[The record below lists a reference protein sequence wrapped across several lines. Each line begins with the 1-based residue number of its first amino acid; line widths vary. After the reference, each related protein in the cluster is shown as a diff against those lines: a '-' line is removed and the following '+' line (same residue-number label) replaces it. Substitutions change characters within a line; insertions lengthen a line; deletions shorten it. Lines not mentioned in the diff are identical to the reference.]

1 MSKTK
6 IEITKNEYSEIKE
19 LKIENQRIVNFYK
32 EHPSIDFEK
41 ANILLVEFLDKVYNH
56 MTDDLDSNVNSQI
69 LSYLISS
76 KKEVECLKTSIGV
89 MSDTLSKNSLDTI
102 QNMNQHLGQIKK
114 DYMEEVHTMISNGNI
129 TTSDKIS
136 SIIDRNNTHLLD
148 RTANVLNDIIPKTQ
162 DVMQNR
168 IRDNIESQIK
178 DMHTQLNSYTN
189 DVLKSSSGQQPVQ
202 DFLNNFDVK
211 YSNMLQTI
219 QNPLYS
225 YVSASEE
232 RITNNINSI
241 KEMYSNSISSQSF
254 VQDDLKLFLSKYNA
268 SSNKGKY
275 GENNLFSVL
284 TSLFPS
290 AEITDTTGTKASG
303 DFIMKRMDKP
313 AILLENK
320 DYSHNINKD
329 EIAKFIRDVET
340 QNMNGI
346 FISQYSGISFKNNY
360 HIDINKGNILVYIQ
374 HCEYSPDKI
383 RIATDIIDYLSS
395 KVQELNLGETNNI
408 PKDVL
413 DDINE
418 EYQIFISQ
426 KETMTMTLR
435 DFQKKMN
442 TQIDAIKLP
451 SLDKYLVTKY
461 AYVQNRNFGCDICK
475 NFTGSSKQSLSAHQR
490 GCRKKHH
497 FENMPANDI
506 PLVNSIQ
513 ETTTEN
519 V

>member
-178 DMHTQLNSYTN
+178 DLHTQLNSYTN

-254 VQDDLKLFLSKYNA
+254 VQDDLKQFLSKYNA

-435 DFQKKMN
+435 DFLKKMN

-461 AYVQNRNFGCDICK
+461 AYVQNHNFGCDICK

-490 GCRKKHH
+490 GCRKKYQ
-497 FENMPANDI
+497 PIVD
-506 PLVNSIQ
+506 NSQVSEVQ
-513 ETTTEN
+513 E

>member
-76 KKEVECLKTSIGV
+76 KKEVEYLKTSIGV

-178 DMHTQLNSYTN
+178 DLHTQLNSYTN

-254 VQDDLKLFLSKYNA
+254 VQDDLKQFLSKYNA

-290 AEITDTTGTKASG
+290 AEITDTTGAKASG

-490 GCRKKHH
+490 GCRKKYQ
-497 FENMPANDI
+497 PIVD
-506 PLVNSIQ
+506 NSQVSEVQ
-513 ETTTEN
+513 E

>member
-1 MSKTK
+1 MSKK
-6 IEITKNEYSEIKE
+6 NNGFSKNEDLEIKE
-19 LKIENQRIVNFYK
+19 LKIENQRIINFYK
-32 EHPSIDFEK
+32 EHPSIDFEN
-41 ANILLVEFLDKVYNH
+41 ANILLVEFLDNVFNH
-56 MTDDLDSNVNSQI
+56 MTDDLDSNINSQI
-69 LSYLISS
+69 LSHLISS
-76 KKEVECLKTSIGV
+76 KKEIECLKTSIGV
-89 MSDTLSKNSLDTI
+89 MSDTLSKISLETI
-102 QNMNQHLGQIKK
+102 QNMNTQLGQIKK
-114 DYMEEVHTMISNGNI
+114 DYMEEVHNMITTGNI

-136 SIIDRNNTHLLD
+136 SILDRNNTHLLD
-148 RTANVLNDIIPKTQ
+148 RTTIVLNDIIPRTQ
-162 DVMQNR
+162 DTMQNN

-178 DMHTQLNSYTN
+178 ELHSQVTSHTN
-189 DVLKSSSGQQPVQ
+189 DMLKSSSGQQSVQ
-202 DFLNNFDVK
+202 DFLQNFDVK

-219 QNPLYS
+219 QSPLFS

-241 KEMYSNSISSQSF
+241 KEMSSNSISSQSG

-284 TSLFPS
+284 SSLFPS
-290 AEITDTTGTKASG
+290 SEITDTTGTKASG

-313 AILLENK
+313 PILLENK
-320 DYSHNINKD
+320 DYSHNINK
-329 EIAKFIRDVET
+329 EEVAKFIRDVET

-383 RIATDIIDYLSS
+383 RIATDIIDLLSS

-408 PKDVL
+408 PKEVL
-413 DDINE
+413 DDINA
-418 EYQIFISQ
+418 EYQIFLSQ
-426 KETMTMTLR
+426 KETMNMTLR

-451 SLDKYLVTKY
+451 SLDKYLLTKY

-490 GCRKKHH
+490 GCRKRYQTVN
-497 FENMPANDI
+497 ENI
-506 PLVNSIQ
+506 H
-513 ETTTEN
+513 TESVQDSQN
-519 V
+519 I

>member
-1 MSKTK
+1 MSKIQNEKMYTENPK
-6 IEITKNEYSEIKE
+6 IVK
-19 LKIENQRIVNFYK
+19 FYK
-32 EHPSIDFEK
+32 EHPNIDFEK
-41 ANILLVEFLDKVYNH
+41 SNLLLVEFLDRMFNNI
-56 MTDDLDSNVNSQI
+56 TDSLDSNINSQI
-69 LSYLISS
+69 LSHLQSS
-76 KKEVECLKTSIGV
+76 KQEFNELKSSIEV
-89 MSDTLSKNSLDTI
+89 MSNTLSKISIETV
-102 QNMNQHLGQIKK
+102 QNINAQLGQIKK
-114 DYMEEVHTMISNGNI
+114 DYVEEVKNMITTGNI

-136 SIIDRNNTHLLD
+136 TFIDKSNSQLLD
-148 RTANVLNDIIPKTQ
+148 RTTLVLNETIPKTQ
-162 DVMQNR
+162 DSLQNR
-168 IRDNIESQIK
+168 IRESIE
-178 DMHTQLNSYTN
+178 HQLKELHQQLTVQTN
-189 DVLKSSSGQQPVQ
+189 DVLKNSSGEQQVQ
-202 DFLNNFDVK
+202 DFLDNFDAK

-219 QNPLYS
+219 QNPLFS

-232 RITNNINSI
+232 RITNNINTI
-241 KEMYSNSISSQSF
+241 KEMSSNSFSSQSV
-254 VQDDLKLFLSKYNA
+254 VQDELKQFLSKYNA

-275 GENNLFSVL
+275 GEHNLFSVL
-284 TSLFPS
+284 TALFPS
-290 AEITDTTGTKASG
+290 SEITDTTGMKASG
-303 DFIMKRMDKP
+303 DFILKRIDKP
-313 AILLENK
+313 TILLENK

-329 EIAKFIRDVET
+329 EIAKFIRDVDS

-360 HIDINKGNILVYIQ
+360 HIDVNKGNILVYIQ

-383 RIATDIIDYLSS
+383 RIAIDIIDYLSS

-418 EYQIFISQ
+418 EYQNFLTQ
-426 KETMTMTLR
+426 KETMIMTLR
-435 DFQKKMN
+435 DFQKKMT

-461 AYVQNRNFGCDICK
+461 AYVQNRNFGCNICK

-497 FENMPANDI
+497 FENIPANDI

-513 ETTTEN
+513 ETPTDN

>member
-1 MSKTK
+1 MSKIQNEKMYTENPK
-6 IEITKNEYSEIKE
+6 IVK
-19 LKIENQRIVNFYK
+19 FYK
-32 EHPSIDFEK
+32 EHPNIDFEK
-41 ANILLVEFLDKVYNH
+41 SNLLLVEFLDRMFNNI
-56 MTDDLDSNVNSQI
+56 TDSLDSNINSQI
-69 LSYLISS
+69 LSHLQSS
-76 KKEVECLKTSIGV
+76 KQEFNELKSSIEV
-89 MSDTLSKNSLDTI
+89 MSNTLSKISIETV
-102 QNMNQHLGQIKK
+102 QNINAQLGQIKK
-114 DYMEEVHTMISNGNI
+114 DYVEEVKNMITTGNI

-136 SIIDRNNTHLLD
+136 TFIDKSNSQLLD
-148 RTANVLNDIIPKTQ
+148 RTTLVLNETIPKTQ
-162 DVMQNR
+162 DSLQNR
-168 IRDNIESQIK
+168 IRESIE
-178 DMHTQLNSYTN
+178 HQLKELHQQLTVQTN
-189 DVLKSSSGQQPVQ
+189 DVLKNSSGEQQVQ
-202 DFLNNFDVK
+202 DFLDNFDAK

-219 QNPLYS
+219 QNPLFS

-232 RITNNINSI
+232 RITNNINTI
-241 KEMYSNSISSQSF
+241 KEMSSNSFSSQSV
-254 VQDDLKLFLSKYNA
+254 VQDELKQFLSKYNA

-284 TSLFPS
+284 TALFPS
-290 AEITDTTGTKASG
+290 SEITDTTGMKASG
-303 DFIMKRMDKP
+303 DFILKRIDKP
-313 AILLENK
+313 TILLENK

-329 EIAKFIRDVET
+329 EIAKFIRDVDS

-360 HIDINKGNILVYIQ
+360 HIDVNKGNILVYIQ

-383 RIATDIIDYLSS
+383 RIAIDIIDYLSS

-418 EYQIFISQ
+418 EYQNFLTQ
-426 KETMTMTLR
+426 KETMIMTLR
-435 DFQKKMN
+435 DFQKKMT

-461 AYVQNRNFGCDICK
+461 AYVQNRNFGCNICK

-490 GCRKKHH
+490 GCRKK
-497 FENMPANDI
+497 FLPIVENTVENE
-506 PLVNSIQ
+506 VQ
-513 ETTTEN
+513 ETTTEG

>member
-1 MSKTK
+1 MSKIQNEKMYTENPK
-6 IEITKNEYSEIKE
+6 IVK
-19 LKIENQRIVNFYK
+19 FYK
-32 EHPSIDFEK
+32 EHPNIDFEK
-41 ANILLVEFLDKVYNH
+41 SNLLLVEFLDRMFNNI
-56 MTDDLDSNVNSQI
+56 TDSLDSNINSQI
-69 LSYLISS
+69 LSHLQSS
-76 KKEVECLKTSIGV
+76 KQEFNELKSSIEV
-89 MSDTLSKNSLDTI
+89 MSNTLSKISIETV
-102 QNMNQHLGQIKK
+102 QNINAQLGQIKK
-114 DYMEEVHTMISNGNI
+114 DYVEEVKNMITTGNI

-136 SIIDRNNTHLLD
+136 TFIDKSNSQLLD
-148 RTANVLNDIIPKTQ
+148 RTTLVLNETIPKTQ
-162 DVMQNR
+162 DSLQNR
-168 IRDNIESQIK
+168 IRESIE
-178 DMHTQLNSYTN
+178 HQLKELHQQLTVQTN
-189 DVLKSSSGQQPVQ
+189 DVLKNSSGEQQVQ
-202 DFLNNFDVK
+202 DFLDNFDAK

-219 QNPLYS
+219 QNPLFS

-232 RITNNINSI
+232 RITNNINTI
-241 KEMYSNSISSQSF
+241 KEMSSNSFSSQSV
-254 VQDDLKLFLSKYNA
+254 VQDELKQFLSKYNA

-284 TSLFPS
+284 TALFPS
-290 AEITDTTGTKASG
+290 SEITDTTGMKASG
-303 DFIMKRMDKP
+303 DFILKRIDKP
-313 AILLENK
+313 TILLENK

-329 EIAKFIRDVET
+329 EIAKFIRDVDS

-360 HIDINKGNILVYIQ
+360 HIDVNKGNILVYIQ

-383 RIATDIIDYLSS
+383 RIAIDIIDYLSS

-418 EYQIFISQ
+418 EYQNFLTQ
-426 KETMTMTLR
+426 KETMIMTLR
-435 DFQKKMN
+435 DFQKKMT

-461 AYVQNRNFGCDICK
+461 AYVQNRSFGCNICK

-490 GCRKKHH
+490 GCRKK
-497 FENMPANDI
+497 FLPIVENTVENE
-506 PLVNSIQ
+506 VQ
-513 ETTTEN
+513 ETTTEG

>member
-1 MSKTK
+1 MSKIQNEKMYTENPK
-6 IEITKNEYSEIKE
+6 II
-19 LKIENQRIVNFYK
+19 NFYK
-32 EHPSIDFEK
+32 EHPNIDFEK
-41 ANILLVEFLDKVYNH
+41 SNLLLVDFLDRLFNNV
-56 MTDDLDSNVNSQI
+56 TDSLDSNINSQI
-69 LSYLISS
+69 LSYLQSS
-76 KKEVECLKTSIGV
+76 KKEFYDLKSSIET
-89 MSDTLSKNSLDTI
+89 MSNTLSTASLQTV
-102 QNMNQHLGQIKK
+102 QNINTQLGQIKM
-114 DYMEEVHTMISNGNI
+114 DYIEEVKTMITNSNI

-136 SIIDRNNTHLLD
+136 TLIDKSNTQLLD
-148 RTANVLNDIIPKTQ
+148 RTTIVLNETIPKTQ
-162 DVMQNR
+162 DSLQNR
-168 IRDNIESQIK
+168 IRESIE
-178 DMHTQLNSYTN
+178 HQLKELHQQLTVQTN
-189 DVLKSSSGQQPVQ
+189 EALKTSSGEQQVQ
-202 DFLNNFDVK
+202 DFLGNFDTK

-219 QNPLYS
+219 QNPLFS

-232 RITNNINSI
+232 RVTNNINTI
-241 KEMYSNSISSQSF
+241 REMFSNSFSSQSV
-254 VQDDLKLFLSKYNA
+254 VQDELKLFLNKYNA

-290 AEITDTTGTKASG
+290 SEITDTTGMKASG
-303 DFIMKRMDKP
+303 DFILKRIDKSP
-313 AILLENK
+313 ILIENK
-320 DYSHNINKD
+320 DYTHNINKD
-329 EIAKFIRDVET
+329 EISKFIRDVDS

-360 HIDINKGNILVYIQ
+360 HIDVNKGNILVYIQ

-383 RIATDIIDYLSS
+383 RIAIDIIDYLSS

-408 PKDVL
+408 PKEVL

-418 EYQIFISQ
+418 EYQIFLTQ
-426 KETMTMTLR
+426 KETMVMTLR

-461 AYVQNRNFGCDICK
+461 AYVQNRNFGCNICK

-490 GCRKKHH
+490 GCRKK
-497 FENMPANDI
+497 FLPIVENTIENE
-506 PLVNSIQ
+506 VQ

>member
-1 MSKTK
+1 MYTENPK
-6 IEITKNEYSEIKE
+6 IVK
-19 LKIENQRIVNFYK
+19 FYK
-32 EHPSIDFEK
+32 EHPNIDFEK
-41 ANILLVEFLDKVYNH
+41 SNLLLVEFLDRMFNNI
-56 MTDDLDSNVNSQI
+56 TDSLDSNINSQI
-69 LSYLISS
+69 LSHLQSS
-76 KKEVECLKTSIGV
+76 KQEFNELKSSIEV
-89 MSDTLSKNSLDTI
+89 MSNTLSKISIETV
-102 QNMNQHLGQIKK
+102 QNINAQLGQIKK
-114 DYMEEVHTMISNGNI
+114 DYVEEVKNMITTGNI

-136 SIIDRNNTHLLD
+136 TFIDKSNSQLLD
-148 RTANVLNDIIPKTQ
+148 RTTLVLNETIPKTQ
-162 DVMQNR
+162 DSLQNR
-168 IRDNIESQIK
+168 IRESIE
-178 DMHTQLNSYTN
+178 HQLKELHQQLTVQTN
-189 DVLKSSSGQQPVQ
+189 DVLKNSSGEQQVQ
-202 DFLNNFDVK
+202 DFLDNFDAK

-219 QNPLYS
+219 QNPLFS

-232 RITNNINSI
+232 RITNNINTI
-241 KEMYSNSISSQSF
+241 KEMSSNSFSSQSV
-254 VQDDLKLFLSKYNA
+254 VQDELKQFLSKYNA

-284 TSLFPS
+284 TALFPS
-290 AEITDTTGTKASG
+290 SEITDTTGMKASG
-303 DFIMKRMDKP
+303 DFILKRIDKP
-313 AILLENK
+313 TILLENK

-329 EIAKFIRDVET
+329 EIAKFIRDVDS

-360 HIDINKGNILVYIQ
+360 HIDVNKGNILVYIQ

-383 RIATDIIDYLSS
+383 RIAIDIIDYLSS

-418 EYQIFISQ
+418 EYQNFLTQ
-426 KETMTMTLR
+426 KETMIMTLR
-435 DFQKKMN
+435 DFQKKMT

-461 AYVQNRNFGCDICK
+461 AYVQNRSFGCNICK

-490 GCRKKHH
+490 GCRKK
-497 FENMPANDI
+497 FLPIVENTVENE
-506 PLVNSIQ
+506 VQ
-513 ETTTEN
+513 ETTTES

>member
-6 IEITKNEYSEIKE
+6 NEITKNEITKNEYSEIKE

-178 DMHTQLNSYTN
+178 DLHTQLNSYTN
-189 DVLKSSSGQQPVQ
+189 DVLKSSSGQQPIQ

-254 VQDDLKLFLSKYNA
+254 VQDDLKQFLSKYNA

-435 DFQKKMN
+435 DFLKKMN

-490 GCRKKHH
+490 GCRKKYQ
-497 FENMPANDI
+497 PIVD
-506 PLVNSIQ
+506 NSQVSEVQ
-513 ETTTEN
+513 E

>member
-1 MSKTK
+1 MSKIQNEKMYTENPK
-6 IEITKNEYSEIKE
+6 IVK
-19 LKIENQRIVNFYK
+19 FYK
-32 EHPSIDFEK
+32 EHPNIDFEK
-41 ANILLVEFLDKVYNH
+41 SNLLLVEFLDRMFNNI
-56 MTDDLDSNVNSQI
+56 TDSLDSNINSQI
-69 LSYLISS
+69 LSHLQSS
-76 KKEVECLKTSIGV
+76 KQEFNELKSSIEV
-89 MSDTLSKNSLDTI
+89 MSNTLSKISIETV
-102 QNMNQHLGQIKK
+102 QNINAQLGQIKK
-114 DYMEEVHTMISNGNI
+114 DYVEEVKNMITTGNI

-136 SIIDRNNTHLLD
+136 TFIDKSNSQLLD
-148 RTANVLNDIIPKTQ
+148 RTTLVLNETIPKTQ
-162 DVMQNR
+162 DSLQNR
-168 IRDNIESQIK
+168 IRESIE
-178 DMHTQLNSYTN
+178 HQLKELHQQLTVQTN
-189 DVLKSSSGQQPVQ
+189 DVLKNSSGEQQVQ
-202 DFLNNFDVK
+202 DFLDNFDAK

-219 QNPLYS
+219 QNPLFS

-232 RITNNINSI
+232 RITNNINTI
-241 KEMYSNSISSQSF
+241 KEMSSNSFSSQSV
-254 VQDDLKLFLSKYNA
+254 VQDELKQFLSKYNA

-284 TSLFPS
+284 TALFPS
-290 AEITDTTGTKASG
+290 SEITDTTGMKASG
-303 DFIMKRMDKP
+303 DFILKRIDKP
-313 AILLENK
+313 TILLENK

-329 EIAKFIRDVET
+329 EIAKFIRDVDS

-360 HIDINKGNILVYIQ
+360 HIDVNKGNILVYIQ

-383 RIATDIIDYLSS
+383 RIAIDIIDYLSS

-418 EYQIFISQ
+418 EYQNFLTQ
-426 KETMTMTLR
+426 KETMIMTLR
-435 DFQKKMN
+435 DFQKKMT

-461 AYVQNRNFGCDICK
+461 AYVQNRSFGCNICK

-490 GCRKKHH
+490 GCRKK
-497 FENMPANDI
+497 FLPIVENTVENE
-506 PLVNSIQ
+506 VQ
-513 ETTTEN
+513 ETTTES

>member
-408 PKDVL
+408 PKNVL

>member
-178 DMHTQLNSYTN
+178 DLHTQLNSYTN
-189 DVLKSSSGQQPVQ
+189 DVLKSSSGQQPIQ

-254 VQDDLKLFLSKYNA
+254 VQDDLKQFLSKYNA

-435 DFQKKMN
+435 DFLKKMN

-490 GCRKKHH
+490 GCRKKYQ
-497 FENMPANDI
+497 PIVD
-506 PLVNSIQ
+506 NSQVSEVQ
-513 ETTTEN
+513 E

>member
-1 MSKTK
+1 MSKIQNEKMYTENPK
-6 IEITKNEYSEIKE
+6 IVK
-19 LKIENQRIVNFYK
+19 FYK
-32 EHPSIDFEK
+32 EHPNIDFEK
-41 ANILLVEFLDKVYNH
+41 SNLLLVEFLDRMFNNI
-56 MTDDLDSNVNSQI
+56 TDSLDSNINSQI
-69 LSYLISS
+69 LSHLQSS
-76 KKEVECLKTSIGV
+76 KQEFNELKSSIEV
-89 MSDTLSKNSLDTI
+89 MSNTLSKISIETV
-102 QNMNQHLGQIKK
+102 QNINAQLGQIKK
-114 DYMEEVHTMISNGNI
+114 DYVEEVKNMITTGNI

-136 SIIDRNNTHLLD
+136 TFIDKSNSQLLD
-148 RTANVLNDIIPKTQ
+148 RTTLVLNETIPKTQ
-162 DVMQNR
+162 DSLQNR
-168 IRDNIESQIK
+168 IRESIE
-178 DMHTQLNSYTN
+178 HQLKELHQQLTVQTN
-189 DVLKSSSGQQPVQ
+189 DVLKNSSGEQQVQ
-202 DFLNNFDVK
+202 DFLDNFDAK

-219 QNPLYS
+219 QNPLFS

-232 RITNNINSI
+232 RITNNINTI
-241 KEMYSNSISSQSF
+241 KEMSSNSFSSQSV
-254 VQDDLKLFLSKYNA
+254 VQDELKQFLSKYNA

-284 TSLFPS
+284 TALFPS
-290 AEITDTTGTKASG
+290 SEITDTTGMKASG
-303 DFIMKRMDKP
+303 DFILKRIDKP
-313 AILLENK
+313 TILLENK

-329 EIAKFIRDVET
+329 EIAKFIRDVDS

-360 HIDINKGNILVYIQ
+360 HIDVNKGNILVYIQ

-383 RIATDIIDYLSS
+383 RIAIDIIDYLSS

-418 EYQIFISQ
+418 EYQNFLTQ
-426 KETMTMTLR
+426 KETMIMTLR
-435 DFQKKMN
+435 DFQKKMT

-461 AYVQNRNFGCDICK
+461 AYVQNRNFGCNICK

-490 GCRKKHH
+490 GCRKK
-497 FENMPANDI
+497 FLPIVENTVENE
-506 PLVNSIQ
+506 VQ
-513 ETTTEN
+513 ETTTQG

>member
-1 MSKTK
+1 MSKIQNEKMYTENPK
-6 IEITKNEYSEIKE
+6 IVK
-19 LKIENQRIVNFYK
+19 FYK
-32 EHPSIDFEK
+32 EHPNIDFEK
-41 ANILLVEFLDKVYNH
+41 SNLLLVEFLDRMFNNI
-56 MTDDLDSNVNSQI
+56 TDSLDSNINSQI
-69 LSYLISS
+69 LSHLQSS
-76 KKEVECLKTSIGV
+76 KQEFNELKSSIEV
-89 MSDTLSKNSLDTI
+89 MSNTLSKISIETV
-102 QNMNQHLGQIKK
+102 QNINAQLGQIKK
-114 DYMEEVHTMISNGNI
+114 DYVEEVKNMITTGNI

-136 SIIDRNNTHLLD
+136 TFIDKSNSQLLD
-148 RTANVLNDIIPKTQ
+148 RTTLVLNETIPKTQ
-162 DVMQNR
+162 DSLQNR
-168 IRDNIESQIK
+168 IRESIE
-178 DMHTQLNSYTN
+178 HQLKELHQQLTVQTN
-189 DVLKSSSGQQPVQ
+189 DVLKNSSGEQQVQ
-202 DFLNNFDVK
+202 DFLDNFDAK

-219 QNPLYS
+219 QNPLFS

-232 RITNNINSI
+232 RITNNINTI
-241 KEMYSNSISSQSF
+241 KEMSSNSFSSQSV
-254 VQDDLKLFLSKYNA
+254 VQDELKQFLSKYNA

-284 TSLFPS
+284 TALFPS
-290 AEITDTTGTKASG
+290 SEITDTTGMKASG
-303 DFIMKRMDKP
+303 DFILKRIDKP
-313 AILLENK
+313 TILLENK

-329 EIAKFIRDVET
+329 EIAKFIRDVDS

-360 HIDINKGNILVYIQ
+360 HIDVNKGNILVYIQ

-383 RIATDIIDYLSS
+383 RIAIDIIDYLSS

-418 EYQIFISQ
+418 EYQNFLTQ
-426 KETMTMTLR
+426 KETMIMTLR
-435 DFQKKMN
+435 DFQKKMT

-461 AYVQNRNFGCDICK
+461 AYVQNRNFGCNICK

-497 FENMPANDI
+497 FENIPANDI

-513 ETTTEN
+513 ETPTDN